1 MVQKLAVHYRQ
12 RRFACLFFSL
22 LFTMVAAPLFG
33 ALGLDTRFLELFLGL
48 NILVAAIITLVDF
61 GSFAGL
67 AILVVVFAAR
77 GAHDWFD
84 YHPFLATSHGGSVVI
99 CLLSL
104 FIILRFVLGDGRVTS
119 ERIFAAL
126 DVYLL
131 LGITCGLLF
140 CVFEELW
147 PQSFFFQGTSFDE
160 NRDSTLAHTIYF
172 SFVTLGTL
180 GYGDV
185 IPISGLARALAIVE
199 AMCGQMYLVVV
210 VARLVSLYEGKSER
224 DGGRDDSGPAPP
236 DAAHPV

>member
-1 MVQKLAVHYRQ
+1 MFQKLADHYRQ
-12 RRFACLFFSL
+12 RRFAYLFFSL
-22 LFTMVAAPLFG
+22 LFTIVAAPLLG
-33 ALGLDTRFLELFLGL
+33 ALGWDTRFLEIFLGF
-48 NILVAAIITLVDF
+48 NILAAAVITLVDF

-67 AILVVVFAAR
+67 ATMVVVFAVR

-84 YHPFLATSHGGSVVI
+84 YHPFLATSHGGSVAI
-99 CLLSL
+99 CLFSG
-104 FIILRFVLGDGRVTS
+104 FTILRHVLREGKVTG

-147 PQSFFFQGTSFDE
+147 PQSFFFQGTSFAE
-160 NRDSTLAHTIYF
+160 NQDSTLAHTIYF

-210 VARLVSLYEGKSER
+210 VARLVSLYQGKS
-224 DGGRDDSGPAPP
+224 GRDDDGAPP
-236 DAAHPV
+236 PDTAHPV